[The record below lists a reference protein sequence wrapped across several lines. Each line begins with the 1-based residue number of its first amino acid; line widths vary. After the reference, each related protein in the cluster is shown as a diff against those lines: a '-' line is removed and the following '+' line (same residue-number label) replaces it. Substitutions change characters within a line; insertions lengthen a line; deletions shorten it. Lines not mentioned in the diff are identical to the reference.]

1 MSIYVQGDLLKAEGI
16 RDLILVVSKNVYNK
30 TRQAIVCP
38 VRDGRYSSP
47 TTYILEEKGQT
58 VICDHLRYLDL
69 DARNIRKT
77 GEVSINDMVEIS
89 NIVESLF
96 DYY

>member
-16 RDLILVVSKNVYNK
+16 RDLILIVSKNVYNE
-30 TRQAIVCP
+30 TGQAIVCP

-47 TTYILEEKGQT
+47 TTYILEGKGKT

-77 GEVSINDMVEIS
+77 GEVSINDIVEIS